1 MSTAPLPVHGHCF
14 LLAFCLLL
22 PLRLH
27 PPSVAHLSH
36 CAPLFALF
44 HCPSP
49 LLLSHSS
56 RSTVRPC
63 LWSPLVN
70 FAALILAAHCVWG
83 CARCERCCV
92 AAREASCLRLHR
104 WLTLPSRLRIQHF
117 CFAFHFVCDRFNRW
131 QTPVNHRS
139 FAMRMRSVVASC
151 SPVLPSPAP
160 ADAIPPTR
168 TSGTADADG
177 AAGRRAALRSAVAA
191 AIQTHAPM
199 SHTTKQRHA
208 GAQRR

>member
-92 AAREASCLRLHR
+92 AARELLAAAPLADFAFAPSNSAFLLRL
-104 WLTLPSRLRIQHF
+104 SFRLRSLQPL
-117 CFAFHFVCDRFNRW
+117 ADARQPPLVR
-131 QTPVNHRS
+131 
-139 FAMRMRSVVASC
+139 MRMRSVVASC

-208 GAQRR
+208 GAQRG